1 MSRPLPL
8 ALSLLATIALSSC
21 ESGGIVG
28 PVGPGG
34 PVTPLPPAVS
44 VTGAWEGEAIS
55 DFGSVRE
62 ITFVL
67 QQFDFRVT
75 GRSSMIAPSGEV
87 YFVGE
92 VDGFNT
98 FPEVSFTLRA
108 PLYQPMTA
116 RGRLVDRETMVLVL
130 DGGGWGDT
138 PVTLRRR

>member
-1 MSRPLPL
+1 LSFLVSLPA
-8 ALSLLATIALSSC
+8 ALALSSC
-21 ESGGIVG
+21 QAGGIVG
-28 PVGPGG
+28 PVGPG
-34 PVTPLPPAVS
+34 TPLPPAVS
-44 VTGAWEGEAIS
+44 VTGAWEGEAMS

-75 GRSSMIAPSGEV
+75 GQSSMIAPTGEV

-130 DGGGWGDT
+130 DGGGLGDT

>member
-1 MSRPLPL
+1 MSRPLPF

-28 PVGPGG
+28 PVGPVG
-34 PVTPLPPAVS
+34 PITPLPPAVS

-75 GRSSMIAPSGEV
+75 GRSSMIAPTGEV
-87 YFVGE
+87 YFVGD